1 VDNLV
6 KKAYQKL
13 NDTFD
18 HTMRDNRPVNIHAS
32 IDAAGSRSVPISGA
46 SQQNTHYHQAAFL
59 GSKLPLYNLCPCY
72 TQFTIHI

>member
-1 VDNLV
+1 MDDLL
-6 KKAYQKL
+6 KLAYQEL

-18 HTMRDNRPVNIHAS
+18 HTMKDNRPVNIHAS

-46 SQQNTHYHQAAFL
+46 SQHNTHYHQAAFL

>member
-1 VDNLV
+1 VDDLL
-6 KKAYQKL
+6 KLAYQEL